1 MNMWMVLT
9 FFLVNCHFMYWL
21 VSLCI
26 CLLFVCLDFY
36 NIGHIWNNLTSVGS
50 MCVPASGVAPL
61 SISVPWGTLL
71 NRCAC
76 TQIHKL
82 VRLHRPALHLFKLLI
97 EMIVCVYFINHASDH
112 RIHWQ
117 FNGEFVAEINW
128 SLFRGLLT
136 MRFSVWM
143 FIIVCLFCFVCYLWL
158 CKQDVLNSHDVSVC
172 WSFHTLSLIHIWRCR
187 RDPQCRS
194 RWSPYH

>member
-1 MNMWMVLT
+1 MPFYVLT
-9 FFLVNCHFMYWL
+9 GLVMH
-21 VSLCI
+21 
-26 CLLFVCLDFY
+26 LFAFCSFCFDFY
-36 NIGHIWNNLTSVGS
+36 NIGHIWNNFSPGRS

-71 NRCAC
+71 SRCAC

-82 VRLHRPALHLFKLLI
+82 VRLHRPALHLFMLLI

-117 FNGEFVAEINW
+117 SNGEFVAEINW

-143 FIIVCLFCFVCYLWL
+143 LHRCMFVLFVIFDFVN
-158 CKQDVLNSHDVSVC
+158 KI
-172 WSFHTLSLIHIWRCR
+172 F
-187 RDPQCRS
+187 
-194 RWSPYH
+194 